1 MKNKKIA
8 VIGGG
13 ISGLVSA
20 HFLSESNSVT
30 LFEAN
35 DYIGG
40 HTNTEM
46 VDIKGVKYPVNTG
59 FIVYND
65 WTYPN
70 FIRLMERLNVATE
83 ASDMSFSVHC
93 ENTGLE
99 YAGSNLSTLFA
110 QRKNLFNRK
119 FWRLIRDIVKFNRDA
134 KNALDNNDVLD
145 NTLGEFLERNEYS
158 RYFKDKY
165 LVPMGAAIWSAPEDV
180 MLDFPLRFFLR
191 FFNNHGLLNIEN
203 RPQWRVLTGGSAQ
216 YVEPICKPFK
226 DSIKLNSPVERVERT
241 DNECIVHVQGRP
253 PERFDYVVFGCHSDQ
268 ALDMIEFPT
277 DDERAILGA
286 IPYQNNEVVL
296 HTDTRLMP
304 TNERAW
310 ASWNYH
316 LPARKTERATVT
328 YHMNRLQNLE
338 APVEFLVTLNRTSD
352 IDESK
357 IIRKFNY
364 SHPVFSSDSDWAQD
378 RLGVING
385 QNRSFFCGAYW
396 RNGFHEDGVVS
407 ALNTLKLM
415 GVDTW

>member
-241 DNECIVHVQGRP
+241 DSECIVHVQGRP

>member
-70 FIRLMERLNVATE
+70 FIRLMERLDVRTE

-99 YAGSNLSTLFA
+99 YAGTNLSTLFA
-110 QRKNLFNRK
+110 QRKNLFSRK

-134 KNALDNNDVLD
+134 KNALDNNKLLD
-145 NTLGEFLERNEYS
+145 STLGEFLERNNYS

-165 LVPMGAAIWSAPEDV
+165 LIPMGAAIWSAPEDV

-216 YVEPICKPFK
+216 YIEPICKPFK
-226 DSIKLNSPVERVERT
+226 DNIKLNSPVTRVERT
-241 DNECIVHVQGRP
+241 HSECVVHIQGRP
-253 PERFDYVVFGCHSDQ
+253 PERFDYVVFACHSDQ

-296 HTDTRLMP
+296 HTDQRMMP
-304 TNERAW
+304 KNKRSW

-364 SHPVFSSDSDWAQD
+364 AHPVFSSDSDWAQD

>member
-70 FIRLMERLNVATE
+70 FIRLMERLNVTTE

-134 KNALDNNDVLD
+134 KNALDNNDILD
-145 NTLGEFLERNEYS
+145 NTLGEFLERNRYS

-165 LVPMGAAIWSAPEDV
+165 LIPMGAAIWSAPEDV

-226 DSIKLNSPVERVERT
+226 DHIKLNSPVERVERT
-241 DNECIVHVQGRP
+241 DSECIVHVQGRP

-296 HTDTRLMP
+296 HTDKRLMP
-304 TNERAW
+304 KNTRAW

-328 YHMNRLQNLE
+328 YHMNRLQNLD

-415 GVDTW
+415 GIDTW